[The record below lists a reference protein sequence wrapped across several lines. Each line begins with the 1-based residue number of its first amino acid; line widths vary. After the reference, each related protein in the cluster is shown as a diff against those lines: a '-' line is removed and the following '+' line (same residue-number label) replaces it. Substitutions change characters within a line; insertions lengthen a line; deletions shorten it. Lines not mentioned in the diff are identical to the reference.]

1 MAGLPP
7 IALAEAQA
15 ELVIDLVALSHNWR
29 LMASRIA
36 PAECGAVV
44 KADAYGIGIEQAAPA
59 LHRAGCRTFFV
70 AHVSEGIRVR
80 AALANGL
87 AVSFGLFSRNTI
99 FLGDVFADVLA
110 FWRHARVQFKGLKV
124 QGGRDLRA
132 ETR

>member
-80 AALANGL
+80 AALANEVVRIFVLNGL
-87 AVSFGLFSRNTI
+87 G
-99 FLGDVFADVLA
+99 ADPQLPA
-110 FWRHARVQFKGLKV
+110 LYREHRLLPA
-124 QGGRDLRA
+124 RA
-132 ETR
+132 ENRGAASG